1 MMWGEE
7 LYGWILGFLLS
18 DGVMLLI
25 AFLLVF
31 LGLKVAMAL
40 IGAEDHKAA
49 APVLPRF
56 RLSEGANPYV
66 QIAEALERG
75 NQEALLW
82 LMSQTTRRSR
92 IVRALN
98 SVAVDLLLGVA
109 SLLTVSGVYIVVR
122 ALPVQGW
129 VIILMI
135 MAAVALVG
143 IAYWRVKD

>member
-56 RLSEGANPYV
+56 RLSEEANPFV

-109 SLLTVSGVYIVVR
+109 SLLTVSGVYVVVR

-135 MAAVALVG
+135 VAAVALVG